1 MKNAPLYFC
10 VSILLAMTTIS
21 PTIAQSL
28 ATEQEI
34 AKYSSDYIPEFKSS
48 IVERSGNPNLGKI
61 DISVNFSSFGDNKS
75 ELENGQ
81 RQLINVKGALLFLN
95 NNTVAKARIE
105 NKLKKIT
112 IILVPSK
119 AQKGLSLSKGEL
131 IVKSDSFD
139 LNNLHNSE
147 VVKEFLLKKL

>member
-1 MKNAPLYFC
+1 MHLCLSISLAIATIAP
-10 VSILLAMTTIS
+10 VM
-21 PTIAQSL
+21 AQSL

-48 IVERSGNPNLGKI
+48 IVERSGNSNLGKI
-61 DISVNFSSFGDNKS
+61 DVSVDFASFGDNKA

-95 NNTVAKARIE
+95 QNAAAKARIE

-112 IILVPSK
+112 IILVPSN

-139 LNNLHNSE
+139 LNRLHSSE